1 MSSRVSLQHFVS
13 TSEPTGVT
21 VGDEWYNPS
30 TGILYKRIA
39 SSLGV
44 RWINI
49 SGLGA
54 TTTTST
60 STSSSATVSAAF
72 DQANTATIIANAAFD
87 RANTSSGGGG
97 GSTIDP
103 FMLAGM

>member
-13 TSEPTGVT
+13 TTEPTGVT

-44 RWINI
+44 QWVNI
-49 SGLGA
+49 SGLG
-54 TTTTST
+54 
-60 STSSSATVSAAF
+60 STSS
-72 DQANTATIIANAAFD
+72 
-87 RANTSSGGGG
+87 TSSGTISASSQAKITGISLVFAGG
-97 GSTIDP
+97 
-103 FMLAGM
+103 

>member
-13 TSEPTGVT
+13 TTEPIGVT

-44 RWINI
+44 QWVNI
-49 SGLGA
+49 SGLGS
-54 TTTTST
+54 ST
-60 STSSSATVSAAF
+60 
-72 DQANTATIIANAAFD
+72 
-87 RANTSSGGGG
+87 TSSGTGGG
-97 GSTIDP
+97 LSQAKITGIS
-103 FMLAGM
+103 

>member
-13 TSEPTGVT
+13 TTEPIGVT

-44 RWINI
+44 QWVNI
-49 SGLGA
+49 SGLG
-54 TTTTST
+54 
-60 STSSSATVSAAF
+60 SA
-72 DQANTATIIANAAFD
+72 
-87 RANTSSGGGG
+87 TSSGTGGG
-97 GSTIDP
+97 LSQAKITGISLV
-103 FMLAGM
+103 FAGG

>member
-13 TSEPTGVT
+13 TTEPIGVT

-44 RWINI
+44 QWVNI
-49 SGLGA
+49 SGLGSS
-54 TTTTST
+54 TTGT
-60 STSSSATVSAAF
+60 
-72 DQANTATIIANAAFD
+72 
-87 RANTSSGGGG
+87 GGGLSQAKITGISLVFAG
-97 GSTIDP
+97 G
-103 FMLAGM
+103 

>member
-13 TSEPTGVT
+13 TTEPTGVT

-44 RWINI
+44 QWVNI
-49 SGLGA
+49 SGLGS
-54 TTTTST
+54 ST
-60 STSSSATVSAAF
+60 SGT
-72 DQANTATIIANAAFD
+72 
-87 RANTSSGGGG
+87 GGGLSQAKITGISLVFAG
-97 GSTIDP
+97 G
-103 FMLAGM
+103 

>member
-13 TSEPTGVT
+13 TTEPIGVT

-44 RWINI
+44 QWVNI
-49 SGLGA
+49 SGLG
-54 TTTTST
+54 ST
-60 STSSSATVSAAF
+60 
-72 DQANTATIIANAAFD
+72 
-87 RANTSSGGGG
+87 TSSGTGGG
-97 GSTIDP
+97 LSQAKITGISLV
-103 FMLAGM
+103 FAGG

>member
-13 TSEPTGVT
+13 TTEPIGVT

-44 RWINI
+44 QWVNI
-49 SGLGA
+49 SGLGSA
-54 TTTTST
+54 TTGT
-60 STSSSATVSAAF
+60 
-72 DQANTATIIANAAFD
+72 
-87 RANTSSGGGG
+87 GGGLSQAKITGISLVFAG
-97 GSTIDP
+97 G
-103 FMLAGM
+103 

>member
-13 TSEPTGVT
+13 TTEPIGVT

-44 RWINI
+44 QWVNI
-49 SGLGA
+49 SGLGS
-54 TTTTST
+54 ST
-60 STSSSATVSAAF
+60 SGT
-72 DQANTATIIANAAFD
+72 
-87 RANTSSGGGG
+87 GGGLSQAKITGISLVFAG
-97 GSTIDP
+97 G
-103 FMLAGM
+103 